1 MKVILQQDVK
11 GQGKKGQ
18 MIEASDG
25 YARNFLLP
33 RKLAVPATAEN
44 VNTMKMQEKAKKAQE
59 AAEKAEAEATA
70 AKLKE
75 LTVKVVA
82 KGGNGG
88 RLFGAVTSKEIA
100 DALQAQ
106 HGIAIPKTK
115 IVQDEPIKA
124 FGGYELKV
132 KLGYE
137 VTGTL
142 KVVVAE
148 AEPGTGG
155 QRPSVYAQAGLPWVG
170 RPLWPPAG
178 AHRGRPCGVCVLSR
192 PHFTLPEVR
201 NMPSEE
207 ELLTRQMP
215 HSTEAEQS
223 VLGSMLIDARC
234 VPEVIEALR
243 PEDFYL
249 RTNREIYETIYSMFN
264 FSLTIDPVT
273 VLEHMKQ
280 NGVYDENTSRN
291 YILQLMEITPT
302 AANVKEY
309 VAIVKDKALLRRIAE
324 TAGELTA
331 MVQEGTGT
339 AQEVLEAAEQR
350 IYAIRQGRSAQGLAH
365 ISSVIL
371 NVYERLNELA
381 ASDSAVPGLSTGLP
395 DVDMAISGLN
405 KSDLILLAA
414 RPGMGKTSFALNM
427 LLHAGKF
434 SGKTVVFF
442 SLEMSREQLAMRL
455 ISGESFVD
463 NKKLVTGKLGEE
475 DWTKIA
481 AASAALNQ
489 TQILIDDNP
498 SLSVADMNAKCRR
511 VDNLGL
517 VVRLPPAHDL
527 RGRPPA
533 AATTA
538 SRSSPTSAPKIIAKE
553 LNVPVVCLSQLSA
566 ARRAA
571 PTSGPCSPTC
581 VSRAPSSRTPTSSLF
596 LYRDDYYNDSDENHN
611 LAECIIAKNRHGET
625 RTVELQWLPEYT
637 TFSSIDRRHI
647 EY

>member
-1 MKVILQQDVK
+1 
-11 GQGKKGQ
+11 
-18 MIEASDG
+18 
-25 YARNFLLP
+25 
-33 RKLAVPATAEN
+33 
-44 VNTMKMQEKAKKAQE
+44 
-59 AAEKAEAEATA
+59 
-70 AKLKE
+70 
-75 LTVKVVA
+75 
-82 KGGNGG
+82 
-88 RLFGAVTSKEIA
+88 
-100 DALQAQ
+100 
-106 HGIAIPKTK
+106 
-115 IVQDEPIKA
+115 
-124 FGGYELKV
+124 
-132 KLGYE
+132 
-137 VTGTL
+137 
-142 KVVVAE
+142 
-148 AEPGTGG
+148 
-155 QRPSVYAQAGLPWVG
+155 
-170 RPLWPPAG
+170 
-178 AHRGRPCGVCVLSR
+178 
-192 PHFTLPEVR
+192 
-201 NMPSEE
+201 
-207 ELLTRQMP
+207 MP

-414 RPGMGKTSFALNM
+414 RPGMGKTSFALNI

-455 ISGESFVD
+455 ISG
-463 NKKLVTGKLGEE
+463 E

-517 VVRLPPAHDL
+517 VVIDYLQL
-527 RGRPPA
+527 M
-533 AATTA
+533 
-538 SRSSPTSAPKIIAKE
+538 TSAGGPTRSGDNRQQIVSDISRALKIMAKE
-553 LNVPVVCLSQLSA
+553 LNVPVVCLSQLS
-566 ARRAA
+566 RGPESRSDKR
-571 PTSGPCSPTC
+571 PMLSDLRESGGIEQDADI
-581 VSRAPSSRTPTSSLF
+581 VMF